1 MGIDGD
7 KARVSA
13 DVGVLQGHCW
23 LPVTLYECHM
33 TVKLRE
39 LSREGEEMG
48 VLKGKYQEQG
58 HERDCPTRTAVRT
71 FGDNIKMRYHDN

>member
-7 KARVSA
+7 KARASA
-13 DVGVLQGHCW
+13 DVGTLQGRRW
-23 LPVTLYECHM
+23 LPVASYECRM

-48 VLKGKYQEQG
+48 VLKGKYRERG
-58 HERDCPTRTAVRT
+58 HERDCPTRTAIRT
-71 FGDNIKMRYHDN
+71 FGDNLKTRYHDN